1 MTKQERVELTKSI
14 LEDLLQ
20 NCEMNPIHREYVQSL
35 LQRID
40 SEIVPNVDQMP
51 ERASFVLL
59 EEILK
64 ASSVIIFS
72 SNKKVPSCRV
82 TKKAINHYFSPGK
95 PVENSFQE
103 MKASRYGMAM
113 LNMNINKF
121 MEIMKK

>member
-14 LEDLLQ
+14 LEELLQ

-51 ERASFVLL
+51 ESASFVLL

-72 SNKKVPSCRV
+72 SNKKVPSCRI
-82 TKKAINHYFSPGK
+82 TKKAISHYFSPEK
-95 PVENSFQE
+95 PIKDSFRE

>member
-1 MTKQERVELTKSI
+1 MTKLERVELIKSI
-14 LEDLLQ
+14 LKELLQ
-20 NCEMNPIHREYVQSL
+20 FCEMSPIHREYVQAL

-40 SEIVPNVDQMP
+40 NEIVPNVNQMADG
-51 ERASFVLL
+51 ASFILL

-72 SNKKVPSCRV
+72 SNKKVPSCRI
-82 TKKAINHYFSPGK
+82 TKKAISHYFSPEK
-95 PVENSFQE
+95 PIKDSFRE
-103 MKASRYGMAM
+103 MKASRYGMSM